1 MNINTTLLKING
13 TTVRGLSGYKVG
25 MNKLWRDSDRN
36 MNGDVRASLIG
47 IFPKLELTFR
57 DGLTE
62 SEVAQICALLDQPFF
77 NVTYYSPK
85 SQGTVTAQY
94 YASDYAPELLDKARG
109 LYKTFT
115 VSLVPVS
122 KL

>member
-1 MNINTTLLKING
+1 MAYSGTLLKING
-13 TTVRGLSGYKVG
+13 TTVNGLSGYKIG
-25 MNKLWRDSDRN
+25 YNKLWKDADRN

-47 IFPKLELTFR
+47 IFPKIELTFR
-57 DGLTE
+57 DALTE
-62 SEVAQICALLDQPFF
+62 AEVSQIIALLDQPYF
-77 NVTYYSPK
+77 NVTYFSPK
-85 SQGTVTAQY
+85 SRGTVTAQY

>member
-1 MNINTTLLKING
+1 MAYSGTLLKING
-13 TTVRGLSGYKVG
+13 TTVNGLNGYKIG
-25 MNKLWRDSDRN
+25 YNKLWKDAERN
-36 MNGDVRASLIG
+36 MNGEVRASLIG
-47 IFPKLELTFR
+47 IFPKIELTFR
-57 DGLTE
+57 DALTE
-62 SEVAQICALLDQPFF
+62 DEVSQIIALLDQPYFS
-77 NVTYYSPK
+77 VTYFSPK
-85 SQGTVTAQY
+85 TKGTVTAQY